1 MTKPQLSLERVQVD
15 SLYYTG
21 LLNKRWRSYLLAD
34 EPDQLVLVRAKG
46 SPLWSAKGHYWM
58 PEGLAI
64 EIYPRNDWFNII
76 YIFDSGGA
84 LCEYYINIALPPVLQ
99 PGLLTYV
106 DLDLDIGVNLDFT
119 YTLHDEDEFLSH
131 CDLWSYPPELCGRAR
146 ATFSSIL
153 SRIASRDPLFAA
165 WKQYWPMIPGEFVNS
180 DSAALIPPQN

>member
-1 MTKPQLSLERVQVD
+1 
-15 SLYYTG
+15 
-21 LLNKRWRSYLLAD
+21 
-34 EPDQLVLVRAKG
+34 
-46 SPLWSAKGHYWM
+46 M

-119 YTLHDEDEFLSH
+119 YTLHDEDEFLAIAT
-131 CDLWSYPPELCGRAR
+131 CGATGLSYVGAPAPR
-146 ATFSSIL
+146 
-153 SRIASRDPLFAA
+153 
-165 WKQYWPMIPGEFVNS
+165 
-180 DSAALIPPQN
+180 SAASSHA